1 MDRGFPTG
9 DSLYFPAQGINDAEE
24 GGSFRFGIG
33 QYQMD
38 LSARRVGVEQEWDM
52 AWGLGYP
59 LFRVLLRRP
68 GINRR
73 FCAWAFFG
81 LCEGRV

>member
-1 MDRGFPTG
+1 MG
-9 DSLYFPAQGINDAEE
+9 DSLYFPAQGINNAEK
-24 GGSFRFGIG
+24 GRSFLFGIG

-68 GINRR
+68 GIKRGFGAR
-73 FCAWAFFG
+73 AFFG